1 MTNNGNTDRDENILE
16 IEDLAVSF
24 DTEEG
29 EVEALD
35 GVTFSARG
43 KSVTGL
49 IGETGCGKS
58 VTGLTVLGLL
68 DQNARIKRGKVI
80 YKGEDLLDKS
90 ERELEKNFRGK
101 EIAMIFQDPGSSLN
115 PVFTVEE
122 QITEA
127 IKMYQNAGREKNRDL
142 AVEMLEKVKLPD
154 AVQLL
159 RRYPHELSGGMKQR
173 VMIAMMLSCNPSL
186 LIADEPTTALDVS
199 IQAQFIKV
207 LREIKEELG
216 TSILYITHDLA
227 VISEICDR
235 VSVMYAGR
243 IVENLSVMEL
253 FHEPLHPYSRKLVHS
268 VPGVE
273 TSLSDLEE
281 IPGSVPR
288 LINPPTGCRFHPRC
302 EEKGENCS
310 GEVPRLKR
318 VGPDH
323 EVACHKIEVQ
333 ESEGS
338 P

>member
-1 MTNNGNTDRDENILE
+1 MNNILE
-16 IEDLAVSF
+16 IKDLALSF

-35 GVTFSARG
+35 GITFSARNS
-43 KSVTGL
+43 SVTGL

-58 VTGLTVLGLL
+58 VTGLAILGLL
-68 DQNARIKRGKVI
+68 DQNAWIKRGEVI
-80 YKGEDLLDKS
+80 YKGEDLLTKT
-90 ERELEKNFRGK
+90 ERELEQNIRGK

-122 QITEA
+122 QIKEA
-127 IKMYQNAGREKNRDL
+127 IKMYQNAGRKKNRDL
-142 AVEMLEKVKLPD
+142 AIEQLERVKLPD
-154 AVQLL
+154 AAQLL
-159 RRYPHELSGGMKQR
+159 KRYPHELSGGMKQR
-173 VMIAMMLSCNPSL
+173 VMIAMMLACNPSL

-207 LREIKEELG
+207 LREINNLSN

-227 VISEICDR
+227 VISEICDY

-243 IVENLSVMEL
+243 IVEYLSVKKL
-253 FHEPLHPYSRKLVHS
+253 FDQPLHPYSRKLVHS

-288 LINPPTGCRFHPRC
+288 LINPPNGCRFHPRC
-302 EEKGENCS
+302 NERTAGCS
-310 GEVPRLKR
+310 QRVPSLKEG
-318 VGPDH
+318 GPEH
-323 EVACHKIEVQ
+323 YIACHKINDQDNERTV
-333 ESEGS
+333 
-338 P
+338 